1 MSNGA
6 YRFKPLRS
14 CAGQPHC
21 NRCRSD
27 GRGTTWARAEQRRA
41 SERDHGAVR
50 VISMN
55 RPEKLNALNTGLLV
69 ALRDALAAAD
79 QDESVRALV
88 LTGEGRGFS
97 AGADL
102 SEFRGEQT
110 PETLKRN
117 ALRSSLMSGLQV
129 TLRTLSKPIVAAVHG
144 AAIGGGAAFAICCD
158 MVVVGTNLKLG
169 SGIQASPDAD
179 RCDHQPAQAG
189 RPEAAFEMIS
199 LGATFT
205 ADDVMRLGLANRA
218 GAGRRAADR
227 DRDRKGMVRERSPS
241 ARRDQEHVLQDA
253 GAEVSKRGLALGK
266 DVPPRCGQGLRR
278 GNNSDRRGARKC
290 ALSPCGRGHVGLSP
304 QLLWARGCPKH

>member
-1 MSNGA
+1 MSE
-6 YRFKPLRS
+6 S
-14 CAGQPHC
+14 
-21 NRCRSD
+21 
-27 GRGTTWARAEQRRA
+27 A
-41 SERDHGAVR
+41 SNVVRVEDHGAVR

-55 RPEKLNALNTGLLV
+55 RPDKLNALNTELLV

-79 QDESVRALV
+79 QDDSVRALV

-158 MVVVGTNLKLG
+158 MVVVGTNLKFG
-169 SGIQASPDAD
+169 Y
-179 RCDHQPAQAG
+179 
-189 RPEAAFEMIS
+189 PELKHHLTPTGVTTSLLKQVGPKAAFEMIS

-218 GAGRRAADR
+218 VAPDAVLPTAIEIAKAWCESDPVQLAATKNMFYR
-227 DRDRKGMVRERSPS
+227 MLELSF
-241 ARRDQEHVLQDA
+241 E
-253 GAEVSKRGLALGK
+253 EGLALGK
-266 DVPPRCGQGLRR
+266 DVSTAMR
-278 GNNSDRRGARKC
+278 ARAAAGK
-290 ALSPCGRGHVGLSP
+290 
-304 QLLWARGCPKH
+304 